1 MVADPLTTGLLG
13 LGAMFVLILL
23 QVPVGIAMGVV
34 GVVGTGL
41 IIGFG
46 PALTLLATE
55 PSAAMAA
62 EGLAVI
68 ALFLLMGNLAHVGG
82 LSDELY
88 RLAYVFMGHR
98 RGGLIFATIGA
109 CAGFGAVC
117 GSSVATA
124 ATMARIA
131 LPQMLE
137 RGYAKSLAAGAIASG
152 GTLGMIIPPS
162 VVMILYAILT
172 ENSIIALFLAA
183 VVPGLLAVVFYFV
196 SVAIVVRLNP
206 DAAPRAERADWAERR
221 RVARSS
227 WAIVLLAF
235 VVSGGIYSGVFTV
248 NEAAAVGASVALL
261 LALFRRRLSRLNF
274 LSCLGDTASNTGL
287 IFIIIIG
294 ASVFSYFATLSGLP
308 AATVAWIES
317 LGLPPLMV
325 IALLMVF
332 YLILGS
338 IFDTIAAM
346 VLTLPFVYP
355 LVTGLGYDPIWW
367 GVVNVVVIE
376 LGMITPPIG
385 INVFVLHGMAKDLPL
400 GTIFRGVVPFV
411 FADLA
416 RLIVLV
422 LFPPLSLWLP
432 AQLGWL

>member
-261 LALFRRRLSRLNF
+261 LALFRRRLSRLSF